1 MDTVE
6 EIGGLRVPDLADINA
21 TRAAI
26 RPFIRRTPIFE
37 RDDLPGLPGTF
48 QFKFELLQV
57 AGTFKARGAFSS
69 LLALDAPARAAG
81 VTAISSGNHAVAVAY
96 AAMRVGMSAKVVMV
110 RTANPVRVAAAR
122 RFGAEVVL
130 AEDAPAG
137 FAIVREIERE
147 EGRFF
152 VHPFNSYRTIL
163 GTATLGAEWSEQACS
178 TATGGLDAVIM
189 AIGGGGLAAGAAV
202 AFKLA
207 MPDIA
212 IYGVEPE
219 GSDAMHQSFAAGGPV
234 KMEVMRTIA
243 DSLNAPHTEAYSY
256 GLCRR
261 NLDDVVTVS
270 DDELRAAM
278 GLMFDELKFAVE
290 PACAAALAAASGP
303 LRERTAGLR
312 VGILL
317 CGSNTDAAAFCR
329 HMQTD

>member
-189 AIGGGGLAAGAAV
+189 AIGGGGTRGRGRGGIQASYARYCHLWGGAR
-202 AFKLA
+202 
-207 MPDIA
+207 
-212 IYGVEPE
+212 GVGCDASEFRRGRARKN
-219 GSDAMHQSFAAGGPV
+219 GSHADHRGQPKRPAHGGLQLWPV
-234 KMEVMRTIA
+234 
-243 DSLNAPHTEAYSY
+243 
-256 GLCRR
+256 
-261 NLDDVVTVS
+261 
-270 DDELRAAM
+270 
-278 GLMFDELKFAVE
+278 
-290 PACAAALAAASGP
+290 PAQPG
-303 LRERTAGLR
+303 
-312 VGILL
+312 
-317 CGSNTDAAAFCR
+317 
-329 HMQTD
+329 